1 MNEDL
6 DDPARKDSVL
16 MTRMPVRVKHYV
28 GVKSSIEERVRY
40 AVPLTHIL

>member
-16 MTRMPVRVKHYV
+16 MTRLPVRVKHY
-28 GVKSSIEERVRY
+28 GGFKSSIEEGVRH
-40 AVPLTHIL
+40 AEPHTHIL